1 MLRKH
6 LVTIMHDRVY
16 ELKFEDVIGHGGQ
29 ATTTQL
35 PTVMFGR
42 GFVFSD

>member
-29 ATTTQL
+29 ATL
-35 PTVMFGR
+35 YKVHDAVIFGCQNS
-42 GFVFSD
+42 V